1 MNSMMVGKSKQ
12 KVNAHKNHHVWFF
25 VNYFSND
32 ILDILLINFYFMKII
47 WKIFAG
53 IGVLVVV
60 GGIINTIKNQSG
72 HQPATQQLTVQT
84 DDQSTTDQAESSESL
99 KTTTNTSKTKS
110 DLILRDVK
118 YGTDK
123 RNTMNVLVPK
133 GSTGKTPFILF
144 MHGGAWVS
152 GDKNDVAIVQ
162 LALGGAGIASASINY
177 RYASDSVHYPEL
189 MSDVNSAV
197 DYIVAHGKDWNVNTN
212 KMSIGG
218 ISAGAHMALLYAY
231 HYDTGNHINSVISMA
246 GPTDLTNVD
255 FLNGATLLKLID
267 GANKMVGAKY
277 EFGKPV
283 PSQFK
288 AASPIQYVKNIPT
301 LIIHG
306 TGDIVVPYAQAELLS
321 DTLKQKSYTHDLM
334 TIDGA
339 NHDLGLGNQ
348 ATAKKI
354 ADRVVEWVKEYNK

>member
-1 MNSMMVGKSKQ
+1 MKTMG
-12 KVNAHKNHHVWFF
+12 
-25 VNYFSND
+25 
-32 ILDILLINFYFMKII
+32 KII
-47 WKIFAG
+47 GAVLVILG
-53 IGVLVVV
+53 IGAVA
-60 GGIINTIKNQSG
+60 NQTVN
-72 HQPATQQLTVQT
+72 HTPTQVPAQQ
-84 DDQSTTDQAESSESL
+84 
-99 KTTTNTSKTKS
+99 TTTTQSVATSQPTKK
-110 DLILRDVK
+110 DLVLRDVK

-123 RNTMNVLVPK
+123 RNTMNVLIPK
-133 GSTGKTPFILF
+133 GSNDKTPFILF
-144 MHGGAWVS
+144 MHGGAWVT

-197 DYIVAHGKDWNVNTN
+197 NYIVDHGKDWNVNTN
-212 KMSIGG
+212 KMAIGG
-218 ISAGAHMALLYAY
+218 ISAGAHMALLYGY
-231 HYDTGNHINSVISMA
+231 QYDKGNHISSIISMA

-267 GANKMVGAKY
+267 GANKMVGATY

-288 AASPIQYVKNIPT
+288 TASPIQYVKNVPT

-321 DTLKQKSYTHDLM
+321 DKLKQKSYIHDLM
-334 TIDGA
+334 TIPNA

-348 ATAKKI
+348 ATAKQI
-354 ADRVVEWVKEYNK
+354 ADKVVEWVNMYHK